1 MDYNTIISIALGYA
15 DRSNTKVVSMVD
27 NFIQVVEARINRKL
41 MTQKMSATL
50 RMPIVTGQYSYALP
64 SDFLADRAIR
74 IMQLE
79 QPSQGK
85 TLTMVNPEQMTNAMS
100 VSAGYLAQNNL
111 QPEYVYN
118 IAANSINIWP
128 IPTNDI
134 ITPITYELEILYYK
148 RLTNLSATN
157 SMNWLSL
164 DNPDCY
170 IFGLLVEINSFV
182 KDPQAATM
190 WNGRFEAALDEI
202 TNLDD
207 ISTYS
212 GTPLTTKVG

>member
-1 MDYNTIISIALGYA
+1 
-15 DRSNTKVVSMVD
+15 
-27 NFIQVVEARINRKL
+27 
-41 MTQKMSATL
+41 
-50 RMPIVTGQYSYALP
+50 
-64 SDFLADRAIR
+64 
-74 IMQLE
+74 
-79 QPSQGK
+79 
-85 TLTMVNPEQMTNAMS
+85 MVNPEQMTNAMS